1 MDNNEEIKN
10 RRKQLVFYPSLY
22 DDLERLQMILV
33 DKQGKPMYKSF
44 NDLMDHIGR
53 EFVAKHQ
60 SKLDAHT
67 EFMKQMQ
74 EDDWGEYFLRE

>member
-1 MDNNEEIKN
+1 MGNNEEIKN

-22 DDLERLQMILV
+22 DDLERLQTILV
-33 DKQGKPMYKSF
+33 DDNGKPLYKSF

-53 EFVAKHQ
+53 EFVEEHR

-67 EFMKQMQ
+67 EFLKSIKIDKD
-74 EDDWGEYFLRE
+74 E

>member
-1 MDNNEEIKN
+1 MDNNEETKN

-53 EFVAKHQ
+53 EFVEEHR

-67 EFMKQMQ
+67 EFLKSIRSDKN
-74 EDDWGEYFLRE
+74 E

>member
-1 MDNNEEIKN
+1 MTKDEEIKN

-60 SKLDAHT
+60 SKLDAHK
-67 EFMKQMQ
+67 EFLNEIQ
-74 EDDWGEYFLRE
+74 DD

>member
-1 MDNNEEIKN
+1 MGNNEEIKN

-22 DDLERLQMILV
+22 DDLERLQNILV
-33 DKQGKPMYKSF
+33 DDSGKPLYKSF

-53 EFVAKHQ
+53 EFVDKHR

-67 EFMKQMQ
+67 KFLESLRR
-74 EDDWGEYFLRE
+74 GETE

>member
-1 MDNNEEIKN
+1 MGNNEETKN

-53 EFVAKHQ
+53 EFVDKHR

-67 EFMKQMQ
+67 EFLKSISNDKN
-74 EDDWGEYFLRE
+74 E

>member
-1 MDNNEEIKN
+1 MGNNEEIKN

-53 EFVAKHQ
+53 EFVEKHR
-60 SKLDAHT
+60 SKLDAHA
-67 EFMKQMQ
+67 EFLKSIRSDKK
-74 EDDWGEYFLRE
+74 E

>member
-1 MDNNEEIKN
+1 MGNNEEIKN

-22 DDLERLQMILV
+22 DDLERLQTILV
-33 DKQGKPMYKSF
+33 DESGKPLYKSF

-53 EFVAKHQ
+53 EFVEKHR

-67 EFMKQMQ
+67 EFLKSIKIN
-74 EDDWGEYFLRE
+74 ENCNRD

>member
-1 MDNNEEIKN
+1 MTKDEEIKN

-67 EFMKQMQ
+67 EFLKSIRIDKD
-74 EDDWGEYFLRE
+74 E

>member
-1 MDNNEEIKN
+1 MSNNEETKN

-60 SKLDAHT
+60 SKLDAHK
-67 EFMKQMQ
+67 EFLKEIQ
-74 EDDWGEYFLRE
+74 DD

>member
-1 MDNNEEIKN
+1 MSNNEEIKN

-22 DDLERLQMILV
+22 DDLERLQTILV
-33 DKQGKPMYKSF
+33 DDSGKPLYKSF

-53 EFVAKHQ
+53 EFVEKHQ

-67 EFMKQMQ
+67 EFLKSIKIN
-74 EDDWGEYFLRE
+74 ENCNRE

>member
-1 MDNNEEIKN
+1 MTKDEEIKN

-53 EFVAKHQ
+53 KFVDEHR
-60 SKLDAHT
+60 SELDAHT
-67 EFMKQMQ
+67 EFLKSIRS
-74 EDDWGEYFLRE
+74 DKND

>member
-1 MDNNEEIKN
+1 MTKDEEIKN

-53 EFVAKHQ
+53 EFVDKHR
-60 SKLDAHT
+60 SKLDAHK
-67 EFMKQMQ
+67 EFLKEIQ
-74 EDDWGEYFLRE
+74 DD

>member
-1 MDNNEEIKN
+1 MTKDEEIKN

-53 EFVAKHQ
+53 EFVEEHR
-60 SKLDAHT
+60 SKLDAHK
-67 EFMKQMQ
+67 EFLKEIQ
-74 EDDWGEYFLRE
+74 DD

>member
-1 MDNNEEIKN
+1 MTKDEEIKN

-60 SKLDAHT
+60 SKLDAHK
-67 EFMKQMQ
+67 EFLNEMQ
-74 EDDWGEYFLRE
+74 DD